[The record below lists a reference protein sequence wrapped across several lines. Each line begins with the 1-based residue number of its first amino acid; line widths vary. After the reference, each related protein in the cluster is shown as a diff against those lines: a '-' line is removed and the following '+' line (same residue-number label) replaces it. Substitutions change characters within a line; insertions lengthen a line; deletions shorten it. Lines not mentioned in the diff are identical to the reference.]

1 VGPNVK
7 VLSRLLIPSCIILL
21 SVVFLSV
28 SGLNCF
34 SQPKPTD
41 IAAKIERQLRAT
53 YKLPPEVP
61 VVIGSLAP
69 SPEWPGFDAFTVTI
83 GEGERKQEFPFL
95 LSKDQKSIVR
105 VNRIELSADPYAE
118 IMKKIDLRGRPVR
131 GAKQSKVVVVAYD
144 DLQCPFCTMMHQIL
158 FPELLKEYGDR
169 VTFVYKDF
177 PIPSHPWAMHAA
189 IDANCL
195 AAQNPDAY
203 WNFVDSVHASQ
214 QEINGKG
221 TQELRLAELDKMA
234 IQQGSD
240 HKLDAASL
248 QACVKTQNDT
258 AVKAS
263 LHEGEELGVDST
275 PTLFINGQ
283 EMSGG
288 VAPLPR
294 LRAALDKA
302 LKNTGQVAAE
312 APSGQSSPK
321 N

>member
-1 VGPNVK
+1 MK
-7 VLSRLLIPSCIILL
+7 VFSRLLILL
-21 SVVFLSV
+21 SFVLLSLI
-28 SGLNCF
+28 GLNCA
-34 SQPKPTD
+34 SQAKPTD

-53 YKLPPEVP
+53 YKLPAEVP
-61 VVIGSLAP
+61 VVVGPLSQ

-95 LSKDQKSIVR
+95 LSKDQKTIVR
-105 VNRIELSADPYAE
+105 VNRIEISDDPYGDV
-118 IMKKIDLRGRPVR
+118 MKKIDVRGRPVR
-131 GAKQSKVVVVAYD
+131 GAKQSKVVLVAYD

-177 PIPSHPWAMHAA
+177 PIPSHPWANHAA
-189 IDANCL
+189 VDANCL
-195 AAQNPDAY
+195 AAQNEDAY

-214 QEINGKG
+214 REINGKA
-221 TQELRLAELDKMA
+221 TQELRLAELDRIAM
-234 IQQGSD
+234 QEGTD

-248 QACVKTQNDT
+248 QACVKTQND
-258 AVKAS
+258 AAIKAS
-263 LHEGEELGVDST
+263 VHEGESLGVDST
-275 PTLFINGQ
+275 PTLFINGE

-302 LKNTGQVAAE
+302 LKNTGQVA
-312 APSGQSSPK
+312 GQQPASQTAPK

>member
-1 VGPNVK
+1 VK
-7 VLSRLLIPSCIILL
+7 VLSRLLIPSCLILFSL
-21 SVVFLSV
+21 VLLPSI
-28 SGLNCF
+28 GLNCTA
-34 SQPKPTD
+34 QTKPTD

-69 SPEWPGFDAFTVTI
+69 SPEWPGYDAFTVTI

>member
-1 VGPNVK
+1 VK
-7 VLSRLLIPSCIILL
+7 AFSRLLILLSLVLL
-21 SVVFLSV
+21 SVI
-28 SGLNCF
+28 GLNCA
-34 SQPKPTD
+34 SQSKPTD

-53 YKLPPEVP
+53 YKLPAEVP
-61 VVIGSLAP
+61 VVVGPLSAN
-69 SPEWPGFDAFTVTI
+69 PEWPGFQTFTLTV

-105 VNRIELSADPYAE
+105 VNRIDLSDDPYGDV
-118 IMKKIDLRGRPVR
+118 MKKIDVRGRPVR
-131 GAKQSKVVVVAYD
+131 GAKQSKVVLVAYD

-177 PIPSHPWAMHAA
+177 PIPSHPWAIHAA
-189 IDANCL
+189 VDANCL

-221 TQELRLAELDKMA
+221 TQELRLAELDRMA
-234 IQQGSD
+234 MQQGTD

-248 QACVKTQNDT
+248 QACMKAQNDT
-258 AVKAS
+258 AIKAS
-263 LHEGEELGVDST
+263 VREGESLGVDST

-302 LKNTGQVAAE
+302 LKDAGTVAAQQP
-312 APSGQSSPK
+312 AGQAAPK

>member
-1 VGPNVK
+1 VK
-7 VLSRLLIPSCIILL
+7 VFSRLLILL
-21 SVVFLSV
+21 SLVLLSLI
-28 SGLNCF
+28 GLNCA

-53 YKLPPEVP
+53 YKLPAEVP
-61 VVIGSLAP
+61 IAIGPLSP
-69 SPEWPGFDAFTVTI
+69 SPEWPGFDTFTATI
-83 GEGERKQEFPFL
+83 GEGERKQDFPFL
-95 LSKDQKSIVR
+95 LSKDHKSIVR
-105 VNRIELSADPYAE
+105 VNRIELSDDPYAD
-118 IMKKIDLRGRPVR
+118 IMKKIDVRGRPVR

-177 PIPSHPWAMHAA
+177 PIPSHPWAIHAA
-189 IDANCL
+189 VDANCL

-214 QEINGKG
+214 QQINGRG
-221 TQELRLAELDKMA
+221 TQELRVAELDRIAM
-234 IQQGSD
+234 QLGTD

-258 AVKAS
+258 AIKAS
-263 LHEGEELGVDST
+263 VHEGESLGVDST
-275 PTLFINGQ
+275 PTLFINGE

-294 LRAALDKA
+294 LRAALDRA
-302 LKNTGQVAAE
+302 LKNTGQVAAQP
-312 APSGQSSPK
+312 AASQTSPR

>member
-1 VGPNVK
+1 VK
-7 VLSRLLIPSCIILL
+7 VLSRLLIVLSLALL
-21 SVVFLSV
+21 SIV
-28 SGLNCF
+28 GLNCA
-34 SQPKPTD
+34 SQSKPTD

-53 YKLPPEVP
+53 YKLPAEVP
-61 VVIGSLAP
+61 IAIGALSP
-69 SPEWPGFDAFTVTI
+69 SPEWPGFQAFTVTV

-105 VNRIELSADPYAE
+105 VNRIDISDDPYADV
-118 IMKKIDLRGRPVR
+118 MKKIDVRGRPVR

-177 PIPSHPWAMHAA
+177 PIPSHPWANHAA
-189 IDANCL
+189 VDANCL
-195 AAQNPDAY
+195 AAQNGDAY
-203 WNFVDSVHASQ
+203 WSFVDSVHASQ
-214 QEINGKG
+214 QAINGKG

-234 IQQGSD
+234 MQQGTD
-240 HKLDAASL
+240 NKLDAASL
-248 QACVKTQNDT
+248 QACVKNQNDA

-263 LHEGEELGVDST
+263 VHEGESLGVDST

-302 LKNTGQVAAE
+302 LKDAGQV
-312 APSGQSSPK
+312 PGQSQASQSSSK

>member
-1 VGPNVK
+1 MK
-7 VLSRLLIPSCIILL
+7 VFSRLLILL
-21 SVVFLSV
+21 SLLC
-28 SGLNCF
+28 LNSA

-61 VVIGSLAP
+61 VVVGALSP
-69 SPEWPGFDAFTVTI
+69 SPEWPGYDAFTVAI
-83 GEGERKQEFPFL
+83 GEGERKQDFPFL
-95 LSKDQKSIVR
+95 LAKDQKSIVR

-118 IMKKIDLRGRPVR
+118 IMKKIDVRGRPVR
-131 GAKQSKVVVVAYD
+131 GAKQSKVVLVAYD
-144 DLQCPFCTMMHQIL
+144 DLQCPYCTMMHQIL

-177 PIPSHPWAMHAA
+177 PLPSHPWANHAA
-189 IDANCL
+189 VDANCL
-195 AAQNPDAY
+195 AAQNEEAY
-203 WNFVDSVHASQ
+203 WNFVDSVHAGQ
-214 QEINGKG
+214 REINGKG

-234 IQQGSD
+234 MQQGAD
-240 HKLDAASL
+240 HKVDAASL
-248 QACVKTQNDT
+248 QACVKTQNDA

-263 LHEGEELGVDST
+263 VHEGEVLGVDST

-294 LRAALDKA
+294 LRAALDRA
-302 LKNTGQVAAE
+302 LKDTGSVAAQPP
-312 APSGQSSPK
+312 ANQTTPK

>member
-1 VGPNVK
+1 MK
-7 VLSRLLIPSCIILL
+7 LFSRLLILLSLVLL

-28 SGLNCF
+28 SGVNCA
-34 SQPKPTD
+34 SQSKQTD

-53 YKLPPEVP
+53 YKLPAEVP
-61 VVIGSLAP
+61 VVIGPLTA

-83 GEGERKQEFPFL
+83 GEGERKQDFPFL
-95 LSKDQKSIVR
+95 LAKDQKSIVR
-105 VNRIELSADPYAE
+105 VNRIELSGDPFGDV
-118 IMKKIDLRGRPVR
+118 MRKIDVSGRPVR
-131 GAKQSKVVVVAYD
+131 GAKQSKVVLVAYD

-177 PIPSHPWAMHAA
+177 PIPSHPWAVHAA
-189 IDANCL
+189 VDANCL
-195 AAQNPDAY
+195 AAQNGDAY

-221 TQELRLAELDKMA
+221 TQELRVAELDRMA
-234 IQQGSD
+234 MQQGTD
-240 HKLDAASL
+240 HKLDAATL
-248 QACVKTQNDT
+248 QACVKTQND
-258 AVKAS
+258 AVIKAS
-263 LHEGEELGVDST
+263 VREGESLGVDST
-275 PTLFINGQ
+275 PTVFINGE

-294 LRAALDKA
+294 LRAALDRA
-302 LKNTGQVAAE
+302 LKNSGQVAAQQP
-312 APSGQSSPK
+312 ASQAAPK

>member
-1 VGPNVK
+1 MK
-7 VLSRLLIPSCIILL
+7 VLSRLLILSSLVLL
-21 SVVFLSV
+21 SLI
-28 SGLNCF
+28 GLDCA
-34 SQPKPTD
+34 SQTKTND
-41 IAAKIERQLRAT
+41 IAAKIERQIRAN

-61 VVIGSLAP
+61 VAIGPLSP

-83 GEGERKQEFPFL
+83 GEGERKQDFPFL
-95 LSKDQKSIVR
+95 LAKDQKSIVR
-105 VNRIELSADPYAE
+105 VNRIDLSDDPYGDV
-118 IMKKIDLRGRPVR
+118 MKKIDVRGRPVR
-131 GAKQSKVVVVAYD
+131 GAKQSKVVLVAYD
-144 DLQCPFCTMMHQIL
+144 DLQCPYCTMMHQIL

-177 PIPSHPWAMHAA
+177 PIPSHPWAIHAA
-189 IDANCL
+189 VDANCL
-195 AAQNPDAY
+195 AAQNSDAY

-214 QEINGKG
+214 QEINAKG
-221 TQELRLAELDKMA
+221 TQELRLAELDRIAM
-234 IQQGSD
+234 QQGTD

-263 LHEGEELGVDST
+263 VREGESLGVDST

-294 LRAALDKA
+294 LRAALDRA
-302 LKNTGQVAAE
+302 LKNTGQVAAQPP
-312 APSGQSSPK
+312 ANQTSPK

>member
-1 VGPNVK
+1 VK
-7 VLSRLLIPSCIILL
+7 AFSRLLILLSLVLL
-21 SVVFLSV
+21 SVI
-28 SGLNCF
+28 GLNCA
-34 SQPKPTD
+34 SQSKPTD

-53 YKLPPEVP
+53 YKLPAEVP
-61 VVIGSLAP
+61 VVVGPLAA
-69 SPEWPGFDAFTVTI
+69 SPEWPGFQTFTLTV

-105 VNRIELSADPYAE
+105 VNRIDLSDDPYGDV
-118 IMKKIDLRGRPVR
+118 MKKIDVRGRPVR
-131 GAKQSKVVVVAYD
+131 GAKQSKVVLVAYD

-177 PIPSHPWAMHAA
+177 PIPSHPWAIHAA
-189 IDANCL
+189 VDANCL

-221 TQELRLAELDKMA
+221 TKELRLAELDRMA
-234 IQQGSD
+234 MQQGTD
-240 HKLDAASL
+240 HKLDSASL
-248 QACVKTQNDT
+248 QGFMKAQNDT
-258 AVKAS
+258 AIKAS
-263 LHEGEELGVDST
+263 VREGESLGVDST
-275 PTLFINGQ
+275 PTLFINVQ

-302 LKNTGQVAAE
+302 LKDAGTVAAQQP
-312 APSGQSSPK
+312 AGQAAPK

>member
-1 VGPNVK
+1 MK
-7 VLSRLLIPSCIILL
+7 VLSRLLIVLSLALL
-21 SVVFLSV
+21 SIV
-28 SGLNCF
+28 GLNCA
-34 SQPKPTD
+34 SQSKPTD

-53 YKLPPEVP
+53 YKLPAEVP
-61 VVIGSLAP
+61 IAIGALSP
-69 SPEWPGFDAFTVTI
+69 SPEWPGFQAFTVTV

-95 LSKDQKSIVR
+95 LSKDQKSIIR
-105 VNRIELSADPYAE
+105 VNRIDISDDPYADV
-118 IMKKIDLRGRPVR
+118 MKKIDVRGRPVR

-177 PIPSHPWAMHAA
+177 PIPSHPWANHAA
-189 IDANCL
+189 VDANCL
-195 AAQNPDAY
+195 AAQNGDAY

-214 QEINGKG
+214 QAINGKG

-234 IQQGSD
+234 MQQGTD
-240 HKLDAASL
+240 NKLDAASL
-248 QACVKTQNDT
+248 QACVKNQDDA

-263 LHEGEELGVDST
+263 VHEGESLGVDST

-302 LKNTGQVAAE
+302 LKDAGQV
-312 APSGQSSPK
+312 PGQSQASQSAPK

>member
-1 VGPNVK
+1 VK
-7 VLSRLLIPSCIILL
+7 VLSRLLIVLSLALL
-21 SVVFLSV
+21 SIV
-28 SGLNCF
+28 GLNCA
-34 SQPKPTD
+34 SQSKPTD

-53 YKLPPEVP
+53 YKLPAEVP
-61 VVIGSLAP
+61 IAIGALSP
-69 SPEWPGFDAFTVTI
+69 SPEWPGFQAFTVTV

-105 VNRIELSADPYAE
+105 VNRIDISDDPYADV
-118 IMKKIDLRGRPVR
+118 MKKIDVRGRPVR
-131 GAKQSKVVVVAYD
+131 GARQSKVVVVAYD

-177 PIPSHPWAMHAA
+177 PIPSHPWANHAA
-189 IDANCL
+189 VDANCL
-195 AAQNPDAY
+195 AAQNGDAY

-214 QEINGKG
+214 QAINGKG

-234 IQQGSD
+234 MQQGTD
-240 HKLDAASL
+240 NKLDAASL
-248 QACVKTQNDT
+248 QACVKNQNDA

-263 LHEGEELGVDST
+263 VHEGESLGVDST

-302 LKNTGQVAAE
+302 LKDAGET
-312 APSGQSSPK
+312 PGQSQASQSSSK

>member
-1 VGPNVK
+1 
-7 VLSRLLIPSCIILL
+7 
-21 SVVFLSV
+21 
-28 SGLNCF
+28 
-34 SQPKPTD
+34 
-41 IAAKIERQLRAT
+41 LRAT

-69 SPEWPGFDAFTVTI
+69 SPEWPGYDAFTVTI